1 MGRNQSLFEIQF
13 DRHHGILTIPKLRIK
28 DFAGVFIK
36 NAIACEQCH
45 YEDETYIMN
54 IPRDVKLLV
63 ENGIVEHGV
72 GEEEQVAALFNRI
85 AKGVDIKSNCFVE
98 VCTDLNKILPKSLEQ
113 MEDNWKQNISTRLGQ
128 LFLSL

>member
-13 DRHHGILTIPKLRIK
+13 DRHHGILTIPKLRIN

-36 NAIACEQCH
+36 NAIAL
-45 YEDETYIMN
+45 N

-63 ENGIVEHGV
+63 ENGIVEHGL

-98 VCTDLNKILPKSLEQ
+98 VCNDLNKILPKSLEQ
-113 MEDNWKQNISTRLGQ
+113 MEGNWKQNISTRLGQ